1 MNENNKFDV
10 VGTNIAEKATMIWNV
25 ADMLRGPFKP
35 HEYGLIILPMTVV
48 KRFHDCLLSTHK
60 AVLEKYEEVKKF
72 AVIDGFLTTASQ
84 YQFYNISKYT
94 FDSLL
99 ADPENIEANF
109 RDYLNGFSANVQDVL
124 SKFDFD
130 NIIRRMVE
138 SNTLYLVIKEFNS
151 QKGYLGPDK
160 ISAVDCGY
168 IFEDLVKRFSES
180 FGEEAGAHFTS
191 RDIIYLMTDLLLSD
205 ADLSKGGNVTVYD
218 MAMGTSQ
225 MLSCMEERIQ
235 ELNTEIGITLGKTY
249 SKDTELVEMPYLRV
263 ANVQDGYVDTN
274 DIAVLQVSKDEIE
287 KYSLSAGEVL
297 MTEGGDRD
305 KLGRGCVW
313 DGRITPCLHQNH
325 IFAVKVKE
333 KLLNPHYLEYLTASS
348 VGRTYFDVTAVKTTN
363 LACTSSSKV
372 LAFTIPLPSIDEQN
386 EIVDYLKEK
395 CGCIENVIFKKEQ
408 FISELENYK
417 KSLIYEYVTG
427 KKEVPEI

>member
-1 MNENNKFDV
+1 
-10 VGTNIAEKATMIWNV
+10 
-25 ADMLRGPFKP
+25 
-35 HEYGLIILPMTVV
+35 
-48 KRFHDCLLSTHK
+48 
-60 AVLEKYEEVKKF
+60 
-72 AVIDGFLTTASQ
+72 
-84 YQFYNISKYT
+84 
-94 FDSLL
+94 
-99 ADPENIEANF
+99 
-109 RDYLNGFSANVQDVL
+109 
-124 SKFDFD
+124 
-130 NIIRRMVE
+130 
-138 SNTLYLVIKEFNS
+138 
-151 QKGYLGPDK
+151 
-160 ISAVDCGY
+160 
-168 IFEDLVKRFSES
+168 
-180 FGEEAGAHFTS
+180 
-191 RDIIYLMTDLLLSD
+191 
-205 ADLSKGGNVTVYD
+205 
-218 MAMGTSQ
+218 
-225 MLSCMEERIQ
+225 
-235 ELNTEIGITLGKTY
+235 
-249 SKDTELVEMPYLRV
+249 
-263 ANVQDGYVDTN
+263 
-274 DIAVLQVSKDEIE
+274 
-287 KYSLSAGEVL
+287 

-395 CGCIENVIFKKEQ
+395 CGCNENVIFKKEQ